1 MKHQIIAVVGQL
13 VDMYGRSLDNPN
25 QRTQFAGATCY
36 KLSRLTKVSHVTIAK
51 YMKQCEALGYVTSE
65 IEPYR
70 NTTRTKYY
78 PTNKAVNDWKI
89 WKYTD
94 EGIEARM
101 WVANNWMNW
110 YRKQVRTVYR
120 KCGIKPFFRV

>member
-13 VDMYGRSLDNPN
+13 VDLYDRSLDNPN
-25 QRTQFAGATCY
+25 QRTQFAGATSY

-51 YMKQCEALGYVTSE
+51 YMKQCEYLGYVTSE
-65 IEPYR
+65 IETYR

-78 PTNKAVNDWKI
+78 PTNKAVNDWRI

-94 EGIEARM
+94 DGIEARM
-101 WVANNWMNW
+101 WVASNWMQW
-110 YRKQVRTVYR
+110 YRKQVSKVYR
-120 KCGIKPFFRV
+120 ECGIKPFFRV